1 MKFNDLK
8 KIGLLSVLLPLSG
21 WAAEV
26 AAPITD
32 KPELNS
38 VGQQMKKGDARM
50 LGVNKPVF
58 DNVIQQGIRLP
69 AEAVSVDEHGPMEG
83 TTTDAQKKDKQK

>member
-26 AAPITD
+26 ATPITD

-69 AEAVSVDEHGPMEG
+69 AEAVSVDENGPMEG
-83 TTTDAQKKDKQK
+83 SRAEEKKNNK

>member
-26 AAPITD
+26 AAPIAD

-58 DNVIQQGIRLP
+58 DNVIQQGIKLP

-83 TTTDAQKKDKQK
+83 SRAEEMKNSK